1 MPVSEFD
8 STTESPYPKLLT
20 LNFDWALKNE
30 KKKEKKKQGYSPNV
44 LLATHRGRFCLW
56 VIDHASAVDSCSKIV
71 YKQQKDKHLPLDF
84 TKTVAT
90 QVNS

>member
-1 MPVSEFD
+1 MF
-8 STTESPYPKLLT
+8 
-20 LNFDWALKNE
+20 
-30 KKKEKKKQGYSPNV
+30 

-56 VIDHASAVDSCSKIV
+56 VIDHASAVDSCTNIV

>member
-1 MPVSEFD
+1 MGF
-8 STTESPYPKLLT
+8 K
-20 LNFDWALKNE
+20 KR
-30 KKKEKKKQGYSPNV
+30 KKEKKKERKKKGGIAQMFC
-44 LLATHRGRFCLW
+44 LLHRGRFCLW
-56 VIDHASAVDSCSKIV
+56 VIDHASAVDSCTKIV

>member
-1 MPVSEFD
+1 MGF
-8 STTESPYPKLLT
+8 K
-20 LNFDWALKNE
+20 KR
-30 KKKEKKKQGYSPNV
+30 KKEKKKERKKKRGYSPNV